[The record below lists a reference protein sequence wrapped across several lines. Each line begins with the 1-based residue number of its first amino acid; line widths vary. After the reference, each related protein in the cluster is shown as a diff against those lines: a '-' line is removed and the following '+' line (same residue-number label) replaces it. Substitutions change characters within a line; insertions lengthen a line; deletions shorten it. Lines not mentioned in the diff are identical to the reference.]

1 MFTTQTASPSAQAA
15 STSLGTLI
23 RTPFVR
29 LVAAS
34 IGCVLLATSAGLALE
49 VVELTAGEV
58 HAPGVAAIRAA
69 PTTIPL
75 SLRMA
80 SVERSLA
87 SH

>member
-1 MFTTQTASPSAQAA
+1 MSTTKTASPSAQAA
-15 STSLGTLI
+15 NTSLGALI
-23 RTPFVR
+23 RAPFVR
-29 LVAAS
+29 LIAAS

-58 HAPGVAAIRAA
+58 HAPGVAELRAV

-87 SH
+87 TH